1 MDIKNF
7 ALRITDAQ
15 YNKIIEHSKQLGI
28 SRNACIQI
36 AIHTYFN
43 NANINNRV
51 EQRADRTRINKLKR
65 NILISK

>member
-7 ALRITDAQ
+7 ALRITDDQ
-15 YNKIIEHSKQLGI
+15 YNKVIEHSKQLGI

-36 AIHTYFN
+36 AIHAYFN
-43 NANINNRV
+43 NANINTRV
-51 EQRADRTRINKLKR
+51 EQRQDRTRINKLKR